1 MAAGAATAAAAAS
14 QAAAAVLSTTEQ
26 FRRTDLLRT
35 LVQKPDVYKP
45 TTRDQ
50 EIESWSD
57 WKHGLKNYLSVVDAK
72 YVEEMEVIESD
83 PSRPSSISTMAD
95 DTKRRA
101 RELYSILVSF
111 MRGRPAKLA
120 RAITD
125 QNGYEVWRTLTME
138 MQPSSRQRQLALVA
152 QLSTVRFDPAKSLS
166 EQVTRYEEIIA
177 EYERISSSKFS
188 EDLKITT
195 LVQAAPAALQVQLHM
210 SLNSETT
217 YAKLR
222 EQLLAYERS
231 TTRWQAS
238 STLTLP
244 TTSTTSQDTGGPMD
258 VDRVERDTKGKKGKD
273 RKGKGDPK
281 GKGGKKGGK
290 NDATAKPKA
299 KPKGECWYCGK
310 TGHFARDC
318 RAKAKE
324 GKGKGGGKVQ
334 QVTQEETPTP
344 PPSSSSLPPSSA
356 STFSTS
362 TAATQQQPRAVR
374 RVRMVTPP
382 GVPSCVV
389 YDISEDTA
397 PAEDQDLDED
407 EYYSV
412 RAVRFESGRGTA
424 QGSHDPSDEEIAA
437 QTQIILDTGADA
449 SMVPES
455 LRELGAAVP
464 SNVCPPRLCDAQ
476 GNAIPTHSLR
486 QYEFWLRNAKG
497 NAYCIREVCVVGRV
511 KVPLLAV
518 GKLFRKGWS
527 LVHKDAGLSL
537 EEPYGLHH
545 TSVKFKNNSL
555 AVAGEIRAITEVPRT
570 LPPRVPKVTL
580 TDEMQGLVGK
590 EGMHVLA
597 DGTKLHYTAR
607 ASHLLD
613 ARPWYDPN
621 FFKARTTLFQS
632 NSGQWLQVE
641 NSADYVNEPN
651 PFTLASSHPKPRITM
666 ISSSPFSVDF
676 FPEGGVPPKPSE
688 ELLRL
693 YPQPMEDVA
702 APSTPEDVAPPMT
715 PWDENAQNTRG
726 REPTEHRGREPA
738 EHQGREPAEHQ
749 GREPAEHQGREP
761 AEHQGP
767 EPEGDDPAMLP
778 QGLEQ
783 EELEAYA
790 ANNAAEQLQGLD
802 RRDPVPRSQPE
813 GPPSAEEVAAHNLT
827 HVPFQRWC
835 ESCVATR
842 SRADAHHTGAN
853 RETKVPVVQIDFYF
867 TSLDD
872 HARPA
877 GQGEQDTCCLIGVDL
892 ETKMVLS
899 VPRRSPASLFPSMAT
914 RL

>member
-1 MAAGAATAAAAAS
+1 MLSRADFLSVELLPGAATRAVTKVVWALGAAIFLCGQASFGLVVWNLGSRPSSATLGRAALLSQGSLRAPLSMAAGAATAAAAAS

-45 TTRDQ
+45 ATRDQ

-334 QVTQEETPTP
+334 QVSQEETPTP

-397 PAEDQDLDED
+397 PGA
-407 EYYSV
+407 
-412 RAVRFESGRGTA
+412 GR
-424 QGSHDPSDEEIAA
+424 
-437 QTQIILDTGADA
+437 
-449 SMVPES
+449 
-455 LRELGAAVP
+455 
-464 SNVCPPRLCDAQ
+464 
-476 GNAIPTHSLR
+476 
-486 QYEFWLRNAKG
+486 
-497 NAYCIREVCVVGRV
+497 
-511 KVPLLAV
+511 KV
-518 GKLFRKGWS
+518 
-527 LVHKDAGLSL
+527 
-537 EEPYGLHH
+537 
-545 TSVKFKNNSL
+545 
-555 AVAGEIRAITEVPRT
+555 
-570 LPPRVPKVTL
+570 
-580 TDEMQGLVGK
+580 
-590 EGMHVLA
+590 
-597 DGTKLHYTAR
+597 
-607 ASHLLD
+607 
-613 ARPWYDPN
+613 
-621 FFKARTTLFQS
+621 
-632 NSGQWLQVE
+632 
-641 NSADYVNEPN
+641 
-651 PFTLASSHPKPRITM
+651 
-666 ISSSPFSVDF
+666 
-676 FPEGGVPPKPSE
+676 
-688 ELLRL
+688 
-693 YPQPMEDVA
+693 
-702 APSTPEDVAPPMT
+702 
-715 PWDENAQNTRG
+715 
-726 REPTEHRGREPA
+726 
-738 EHQGREPAEHQ
+738 
-749 GREPAEHQGREP
+749 
-761 AEHQGP
+761 
-767 EPEGDDPAMLP
+767 
-778 QGLEQ
+778 
-783 EELEAYA
+783 
-790 ANNAAEQLQGLD
+790 
-802 RRDPVPRSQPE
+802 
-813 GPPSAEEVAAHNLT
+813 
-827 HVPFQRWC
+827 
-835 ESCVATR
+835 
-842 SRADAHHTGAN
+842 
-853 RETKVPVVQIDFYF
+853 
-867 TSLDD
+867 
-872 HARPA
+872 
-877 GQGEQDTCCLIGVDL
+877 
-892 ETKMVLS
+892 
-899 VPRRSPASLFPSMAT
+899 
-914 RL
+914 

>member
-1 MAAGAATAAAAAS
+1 
-14 QAAAAVLSTTEQ
+14 
-26 FRRTDLLRT
+26 
-35 LVQKPDVYKP
+35 
-45 TTRDQ
+45 
-50 EIESWSD
+50 
-57 WKHGLKNYLSVVDAK
+57 
-72 YVEEMEVIESD
+72 
-83 PSRPSSISTMAD
+83 
-95 DTKRRA
+95 
-101 RELYSILVSF
+101 
-111 MRGRPAKLA
+111 
-120 RAITD
+120 
-125 QNGYEVWRTLTME
+125 
-138 MQPSSRQRQLALVA
+138 
-152 QLSTVRFDPAKSLS
+152 LSTVRFDPAKSLS
-166 EQVTRYEEIIA
+166 EQVTRHEESIA
-177 EYERISSSKFS
+177 EYERISSLKFS

-258 VDRVERDTKGKKGKD
+258 VDRVEREGKGKKGKD

-281 GKGGKKGGK
+281 GKGKGKGGK

-310 TGHFARDC
+310 TRHFARDC

-324 GKGKGGGKVQ
+324 GKGKGSGKVQ

-362 TAATQQQPRAVR
+362 TAATQQHPRAVR

-389 YDISEDTA
+389 YDISEDTL
-397 PAEDQDLDED
+397 PAEDQDRDED
-407 EYYSV
+407 EYY
-412 RAVRFESGRGTA
+412 A
-424 QGSHDPSDEEIAA
+424 
-437 QTQIILDTGADA
+437 TQIILDTGADA

-455 LRELGAAVP
+455 LRELGATAP

-486 QYEFWLRNAKG
+486 QYEFWLRNAEG

-527 LVHKDAGLSL
+527 LVHKGAGLSL

-545 TSVKFKNNSL
+545 TPVKFKNNSL

-570 LPPRVPKVTL
+570 LPPRVPRVTL
-580 TDEMQGLVGK
+580 TEEMQGLVGK

-597 DGTKLHYTAR
+597 DGTKFHYTAR

-632 NSGQWLQVE
+632 VSGQWLQVE
-641 NSADYVNEPN
+641 NSADYVN
-651 PFTLASSHPKPRITM
+651 
-666 ISSSPFSVDF
+666 
-676 FPEGGVPPKPSE
+676 
-688 ELLRL
+688 
-693 YPQPMEDVA
+693 
-702 APSTPEDVAPPMT
+702 
-715 PWDENAQNTRG
+715 
-726 REPTEHRGREPA
+726 
-738 EHQGREPAEHQ
+738 
-749 GREPAEHQGREP
+749 
-761 AEHQGP
+761 
-767 EPEGDDPAMLP
+767 
-778 QGLEQ
+778 
-783 EELEAYA
+783 
-790 ANNAAEQLQGLD
+790 
-802 RRDPVPRSQPE
+802 
-813 GPPSAEEVAAHNLT
+813 
-827 HVPFQRWC
+827 
-835 ESCVATR
+835 
-842 SRADAHHTGAN
+842 
-853 RETKVPVVQIDFYF
+853 
-867 TSLDD
+867 
-872 HARPA
+872 
-877 GQGEQDTCCLIGVDL
+877 
-892 ETKMVLS
+892 
-899 VPRRSPASLFPSMAT
+899 
-914 RL
+914 

>member
-1 MAAGAATAAAAAS
+1 M
-14 QAAAAVLSTTEQ
+14 
-26 FRRTDLLRT
+26 
-35 LVQKPDVYKP
+35 QKPDVYKP

-120 RAITD
+120 RAMKD
-125 QNGYEVWRTLTME
+125 QNGYEVLE
-138 MQPSSRQRQLALVA
+138 DPDYGDAASSRQRQLALVA

-177 EYERISSSKFS
+177 EYERISSLKFS
-188 EDLKITT
+188 EDLKKTT

-210 SLNSETT
+210 SLKSETT

-244 TTSTTSQDTGGPMD
+244 TTSTTPQDTGGPMD
-258 VDRVERDTKGKKGKD
+258 VDHVEREGKGKKGKD
-273 RKGKGDPK
+273 KKGKGDPK
-281 GKGGKKGGK
+281 GKGKGKGGK

-324 GKGKGGGKVQ
+324 GKGKSGGRVQ
-334 QVTQEETPTP
+334 QVTEETPTP
-344 PPSSSSLPPSSA
+344 PPSSSSMPPSVPPSSA

-362 TAATQQQPRAVR
+362 TAATVPNPRAVR
-374 RVRMVTPP
+374 RVR
-382 GVPSCVV
+382 SCVV
-389 YDISEDTA
+389 YDISEDALPT
-397 PAEDQDLDED
+397 EDQDLEED
-407 EYYSV
+407 EYHAV
-412 RAVRFESGRGTA
+412 RAVRFGGGRGTA
-424 QGSHDPSDEEIAA
+424 QGSHDPNDEETAA
-437 QTQIILDTGADA
+437 NTQIILDTGADA

-464 SNVCPPRLCDAQ
+464 SSSCPPRLCDAQ

-486 QYEFWLRNAKG
+486 QYEFWLRNAEG

-518 GKLFRKGWS
+518 GKLFCKGWR

-545 TSVKFKNNSL
+545 TPVKFKNNSL

-580 TDEMQGLVGK
+580 TEEMQGLVGK

-597 DGTKLHYTAR
+597 DGTKFHYAAR

-621 FFKARTTLFQS
+621 FFKARTKRELS
-632 NSGQWLQVE
+632 
-641 NSADYVNEPN
+641 SAGGGNPN
-651 PFTLASSHPKPRITM
+651 W
-666 ISSSPFSVDF
+666 
-676 FPEGGVPPKPSE
+676 G
-688 ELLRL
+688 
-693 YPQPMEDVA
+693 
-702 APSTPEDVAPPMT
+702 
-715 PWDENAQNTRG
+715 
-726 REPTEHRGREPA
+726 
-738 EHQGREPAEHQ
+738 
-749 GREPAEHQGREP
+749 
-761 AEHQGP
+761 
-767 EPEGDDPAMLP
+767 
-778 QGLEQ
+778 
-783 EELEAYA
+783 
-790 ANNAAEQLQGLD
+790 
-802 RRDPVPRSQPE
+802 
-813 GPPSAEEVAAHNLT
+813 SAE
-827 HVPFQRWC
+827 
-835 ESCVATR
+835 
-842 SRADAHHTGAN
+842 
-853 RETKVPVVQIDFYF
+853 VQVFGMIF
-867 TSLDD
+867 
-872 HARPA
+872 
-877 GQGEQDTCCLIGVDL
+877 I
-892 ETKMVLS
+892 
-899 VPRRSPASLFPSMAT
+899 ASMCFG
-914 RL
+914 

>member
-14 QAAAAVLSTTEQ
+14 QAAAAVLTTAEA

-50 EIESWSD
+50 EIETWSD

-83 PSRPSSISTMAD
+83 PSRPSTISTMAD

-125 QNGYEVWRTLTME
+125 QNGYE
-138 MQPSSRQRQLALVA
+138 
-152 QLSTVRFDPAKSLS
+152 LSTVRFDPAKSLS

-177 EYERISSSKFS
+177 EYERISSLKFS

-210 SLNSETT
+210 SLNS
-217 YAKLR
+217 
-222 EQLLAYERS
+222 
-231 TTRWQAS
+231 
-238 STLTLP
+238 
-244 TTSTTSQDTGGPMD
+244 
-258 VDRVERDTKGKKGKD
+258 GKKGKD
-273 RKGKGDPK
+273 KKGKGDPK
-281 GKGGKKGGK
+281 GKGGKKGG
-290 NDATAKPKA
+290 DANPTAELFFVGPVF
-299 KPKGECWYCGK
+299 GE
-310 TGHFARDC
+310 
-318 RAKAKE
+318 
-324 GKGKGGGKVQ
+324 
-334 QVTQEETPTP
+334 
-344 PPSSSSLPPSSA
+344 
-356 STFSTS
+356 
-362 TAATQQQPRAVR
+362 
-374 RVRMVTPP
+374 MVTPP

-389 YDISEDTA
+389 YDISEDTL
-397 PAEDQDLDED
+397 PAEDQDQDED

-424 QGSHDPSDEEIAA
+424 QGSHDPSNEEIAA

-464 SNVCPPRLCDAQ
+464 SSACPPRLCDAQ

-537 EEPYGLHH
+537 E
-545 TSVKFKNNSL
+545 
-555 AVAGEIRAITEVPRT
+555 VPRT

-580 TDEMQGLVGK
+580 TEEMQGFVGK

-597 DGTKLHYTAR
+597 DGTKFHYTAR

-632 NSGQWLQVE
+632 VSGQWLQVE

-666 ISSSPFSVDF
+666 VSSSPFSVDF

-702 APSTPEDVAPPMT
+702 APSTPEGVAPPRT
-715 PWDENAQNTRG
+715 PWDENAQNTR
-726 REPTEHRGREPA
+726 
-738 EHQGREPAEHQ
+738 
-749 GREPAEHQGREP
+749 
-761 AEHQGP
+761 
-767 EPEGDDPAMLP
+767 
-778 QGLEQ
+778 
-783 EELEAYA
+783 
-790 ANNAAEQLQGLD
+790 
-802 RRDPVPRSQPE
+802 
-813 GPPSAEEVAAHNLT
+813 
-827 HVPFQRWC
+827 
-835 ESCVATR
+835 
-842 SRADAHHTGAN
+842 GAN

-872 HARPA
+872 HARAAEEVTRFTISLHGDEAVILQSDGEPA
-877 GQGEQDTCCLIGVDL
+877 IKAVARAVAAARSKLGKKTVQRTTPVAAHQSNGGAERAVQTVRRLGTCLFHALELKAGTFPADTPLKLWAQVHGAFLYNRFHVLPGLWVGMSTTSGANHLMTTYGHIQSESVRRATEEQQLTANQV
-892 ETKMVLS
+892 E
-899 VPRRSPASLFPSMAT
+899 
-914 RL
+914 